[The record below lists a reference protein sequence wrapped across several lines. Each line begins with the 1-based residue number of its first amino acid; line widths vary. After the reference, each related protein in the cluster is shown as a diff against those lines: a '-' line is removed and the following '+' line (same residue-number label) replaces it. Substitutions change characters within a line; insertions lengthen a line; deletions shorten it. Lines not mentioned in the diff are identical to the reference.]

1 MDAPNAYPY
10 FGEEMLLTQ
19 FSLLAESIQKALP
32 PDSQGQE
39 AIAQQILRINSKKEK
54 WPSRILSL
62 YRNRTLPVFSMEG
75 VTKLNQA
82 HDAFITDVN
91 DTRRRQK
98 DSLKS
103 DMNRKKK
110 QLDDMKT
117 KKERYIDSYESIVLA
132 ARNEQSLHG
141 PNTFE
146 FAQFNS
152 KIISAEFATFSG
164 VTDPAFLLEPFL
176 TPAACPSPRT
186 FPLAAAFFSFI
197 FCLTSFMVST

>member
-1 MDAPNAYPY
+1 MDTTNNYPY

-32 PDSQGQE
+32 PDSQGQN
-39 AIAQQILRINSKKEK
+39 AIAQQLLRINSKKEK

-82 HDAFITDVN
+82 HDAFINDVN

-110 QLDDMKT
+110 QLDDMKA

-141 PNTFE
+141 PNSFE
-146 FAQFNS
+146 YAQFSS
-152 KIISAEFATFSG
+152 KIVSAESAYVSSMQR
-164 VTDPAFLLEPFL
+164 L
-176 TPAACPSPRT
+176 TTAVNEISHE
-186 FPLAAAFFSFI
+186 
-197 FCLTSFMVST
+197 LTLI